1 MMAGGC
7 VLFAVFIGM
16 VDGSYGNL
24 IDMFTRDRTGHIQI
38 HHMGYLNRPSIYR
51 VITDPETTGERISR
65 LADVTAWAPRIYTPA
80 LAFAGMKTSGVSVT
94 GIDPHREAKT
104 TRITAKIRK
113 GRFLSRDPLYEI
125 IISDRLSR
133 LLNISLGD
141 GIALIAQG
149 IDGSIAND
157 LFTVVGITGMK
168 GAAYEGST
176 CYIHIERARQFLSM
190 PGGVH
195 EIAVILT
202 DHAKTLSTV
211 DVMSRELNV
220 DILEVHPWQDV
231 EQQFYRAMKADMKGN
246 WITIIVFTIIIAIG
260 VLNTVLMVILERSR
274 EFGVMRALGT
284 RSRQIFMLIVLETVF
299 LSFLSIVCGTAGGI
313 LANWLLSVHGITLS
327 QPINWGG
334 FLFDTITAKVT
345 LRSIVIPIAVI
356 VGTAIAVSIPPAV
369 RAARIRPLKALRS
382 V

>member
-1 MMAGGC
+1 
-7 VLFAVFIGM
+7 
-16 VDGSYGNL
+16 
-24 IDMFTRDRTGHIQI
+24 
-38 HHMGYLNRPSIYR
+38 
-51 VITDPETTGERISR
+51 
-65 LADVTAWAPRIYTPA
+65 
-80 LAFAGMKTSGVSVT
+80 
-94 GIDPHREAKT
+94 
-104 TRITAKIRK
+104 
-113 GRFLSRDPLYEI
+113 
-125 IISDRLSR
+125 
-133 LLNISLGD
+133 LNISLGD

-369 RAARIRPLKALRS
+369 RAARIRPVKALRS